1 MTSAVLMKPYISLFR
16 TSHSP
21 FWQLE
26 VRVPME
32 QQSCISPRAV
42 RRTTKRADLSE
53 ARKQADILVS
63 EIAEELEAL
72 GVDSDFLWDE
82 PGGLYVIDD
91 VEDDGTDDEADEFVS
106 DLLEDATQFVNT
118 VRESLGDADL
128 VDEFRIRAEHA
139 ERQAASLNSTL
150 RSVILFLRANRTQDA
165 LEVAELGFDEVRE
178 D

>member
-1 MTSAVLMKPYISLFR
+1 MSSAVLVKPYISLFQ
-16 TSHSP
+16 TSQSP

-32 QQSCISPRAV
+32 QQSRISPRAV
-42 RRTTKRADLSE
+42 RRTTKRVDLSE
-53 ARKQADILVS
+53 AMKQADILVS
-63 EIAEELEAL
+63 EIAEELQSL

-91 VEDDGTDDEADEFVS
+91 EVDGTDDEANEFVS
-106 DLLEDATQFVNT
+106 GLLQDATQFVNT
-118 VRESLGDADL
+118 VRESLSDADL